1 MRSGC
6 TVSGRMAIIELLM
19 KQNIQED
26 QVDCTSRTAFAHT
39 HHKKRTGGSEM
50 RGSVTVNHA
59 SLLKSHQYSDEST
72 SKPKSAAARRLHE
85 RKLWANLTSGCFYS
99 PSEHLSQC
107 HRGRPDFSGQAG
119 EGVCCYD

>member
-39 HHKKRTGGSEM
+39 QHKKRTGGSEM

-72 SKPKSAAARRLHE
+72 SKPKRVLQPGDCTRETLGQPHLRL
-85 RKLWANLTSGCFYS
+85 LLF
-99 PSEHLSQC
+99 P
-107 HRGRPDFSGQAG
+107 F
-119 EGVCCYD
+119 